1 MRLDTIQLIQL
12 RALLANALV
21 FIAITAVQ
29 HRLPARFSTTAES
42 T

>member
-1 MRLDTIQLIQL
+1 MRLDTIQMIQL
-12 RALLANALV
+12 RANALV

-29 HRLPARFSTTAES
+29 HRLLARFSTTAES